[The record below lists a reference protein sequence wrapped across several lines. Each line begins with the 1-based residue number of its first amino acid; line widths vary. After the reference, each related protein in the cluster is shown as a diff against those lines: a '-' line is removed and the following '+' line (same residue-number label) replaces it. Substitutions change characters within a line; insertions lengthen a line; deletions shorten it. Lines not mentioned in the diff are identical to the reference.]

1 MSVNNSNLKKRK
13 LIYKFTFMKW
23 TPERRLSTFER
34 TAIETSLAIHNFGN
48 GATETTF
55 RKLSESVAD
64 IKTMIEVAELTFPI
78 LKAEAERIMK
88 EKLVA
93 LDIRTQEEER
103 AKANTEEAEEKAEEK
118 AETTDKKKT
127 FFRKLLFWK

>member
-1 MSVNNSNLKKRK
+1 MSVNNSQLKKRK

-93 LDIRTQEEER
+93 LDIRTQEEDILQ
-103 AKANTEEAEEKAEEK
+103 KAFILEVI
-118 AETTDKKKT
+118 
-127 FFRKLLFWK
+127 FFESFLLKGRLKRFKRPSCFPSQ

>member
-1 MSVNNSNLKKRK
+1 
-13 LIYKFTFMKW
+13 MKW

-103 AKANTEEAEEKAEEK
+103 AKANTEKAEEKTEEK